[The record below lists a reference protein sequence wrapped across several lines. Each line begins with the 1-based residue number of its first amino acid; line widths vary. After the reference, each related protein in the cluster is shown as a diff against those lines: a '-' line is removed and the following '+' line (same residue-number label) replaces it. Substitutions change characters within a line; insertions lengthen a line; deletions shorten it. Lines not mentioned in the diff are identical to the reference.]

1 MQHFTSSWLL
11 IVPLAVVL
19 TVAACHWWYG
29 RQRHRIEQRCGRLQA
44 DRDVLQEHVK
54 RARQQVGQL
63 QKELATWR
71 LAHLGPNAGRVESV
85 RPEAPARVLVQPEI
99 PSGLVFEPPARPAHG
114 FADTQPFEGDAVAG
128 FALTRS

>member
-1 MQHFTSSWLL
+1 MHDFTPSWLL
-11 IVPLAVVL
+11 MAPLAVVL

-44 DRDVLQEHVK
+44 DRDALQEHVK

-71 LAHLGPNAGRVESV
+71 LAHLGPNAGRTDGAPVVAPTPV
-85 RPEAPARVLVQPEI
+85 RLQPEI

-114 FADTQPFEGDAVAG
+114 FADTQPFDGDTRAG
-128 FALTRS
+128 FAHTAS